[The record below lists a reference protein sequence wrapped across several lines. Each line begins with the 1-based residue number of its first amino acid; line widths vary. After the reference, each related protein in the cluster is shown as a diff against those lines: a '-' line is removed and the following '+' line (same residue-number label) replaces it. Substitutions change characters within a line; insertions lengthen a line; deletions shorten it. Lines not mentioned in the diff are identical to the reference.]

1 MTDAQDIQVSRD
13 DAAHRYTVSVDG
25 EPAGFIDYIE
35 GDGTL
40 AMTHTEV
47 FERFQGTATARTLAG
62 EALADVASRGL
73 AVIPLCPYIARYL
86 TRTEVDGLTV
96 HWPERS

>member
-1 MTDAQDIQVSRD
+1 MPDAQNLQVTRND
-13 DAAHRYTVSVDG
+13 DSHRYEVSVDG
-25 EPAGFIDYIE
+25 EIAGFIDYIE

-47 FERFQGTATARTLAG
+47 TEAFRGTSAARTLASD
-62 EALADVASRGL
+62 ALADVAQRGL

-86 TRTEVDGLTV
+86 TRTEVDGLEV
-96 HWPERS
+96 LWPERS

>member
-1 MTDAQDIQVSRD
+1 MPDAQDLQVTRD
-13 DAAHRYTVSVDG
+13 DMSHRYEVSVDG
-25 EPAGFIDYIE
+25 ETAGFIDYIE

-47 FERFQGTATARTLAG
+47 FEAFRGTAAARTLAG
-62 EALADVASRGL
+62 EALADVADRGL

-86 TRTEVDGLTV
+86 TRNEVAGLEV
-96 HWPERS
+96 LWPERS